1 MPQFCLTL
9 GETVAKKSKFYVTTP
24 IYYVN
29 DVPHIGHAYTTIAA
43 DILARWHRSSGD
55 NVFFLTG
62 TDEHGLKI
70 LRAAE
75 KAGKPPKEF
84 VNELSGK
91 FKGAFDN
98 LNISYDQFIRTTDPK
113 HERIVKALIKKII
126 AKGDIYLGKYKG
138 PYCVGCEKYLPADE
152 IVNGNCIIHQKPV
165 EHIEEET
172 YFFRM
177 SKYAGQ
183 LAELYEKN
191 PELIQP
197 KGKMEEIRNRILT
210 EGLKDV
216 SVSRTSFNWGIPFPG
231 NKKHVVYVWFD
242 ALPNYISALGWPSGS
257 KFKKFWP
264 ADYHL
269 IAKDILWFH
278 TVLWHSMLLSA
289 GIKLPKVIFAHGY
302 WTVDGEKMSKTTG
315 NVVDPVK
322 MKERY
327 GADGFRY
334 FLFRE
339 IPFGEDGDFSE
350 TMLVQRYNSELA
362 DELGNLVARV
372 LTLIEKFSD
381 GKIPKAKKG
390 KRDNEDIGIVA
401 QFDDTIRHAEEHIGK
416 LEFHKALEKIFAY
429 VHLANK
435 YVADEKPW
443 ELAKQNSPHIN
454 MVLYNLAE
462 ALRLT
467 ATLIWPFMPETAEK
481 ISQQLGLA
489 KVPQLKKLKWGQLKA
504 GTKIKKGD
512 ILFEK
517 IDAEKIG
524 VVEPF
529 EKLDLRVAEI
539 KAVEE
544 IPEAEKLYKLKLSL
558 GKLGYREI
566 VAGIKQHYK
575 PGELKGKKIIIVANL
590 KPAKL
595 RGVLS
600 QGMLL
605 AAEDKSKNVGILTVD
620 ETEAGADVFIVGIN
634 KKPVENLDLADF
646 IKITLTSKAGS
657 VYYKD
662 KMLQTYKEK
671 VKVDKVK
678 EGQIR

>member
-1 MPQFCLTL
+1 M
-9 GETVAKKSKFYVTTP
+9 AKKSKFYIATAIDYT
-24 IYYVN
+24 N
-29 DVPHIGHAYTTIAA
+29 SVPHIGHAYQKIAA
-43 DILARWHRSSGD
+43 DTQARWHKSLGEK
-55 NVFFLTG
+55 VFLLTG

-70 LRAAE
+70 QRAAE
-75 KAGKPPKEF
+75 NAGKSPKEF
-84 VNELSGK
+84 VDELSEQ
-91 FKGAFDN
+91 FKKTWEM
-98 LNISYDQFIRTTDPK
+98 LNIGFDRFIRTTDADHAK
-113 HERIVKALIKKII
+113 VVQRFTKKI
-126 AKGDIYLGKYKG
+126 KDDIYKGVYKG
-138 PYCVGCEKYLPADE
+138 HYCVGCEVFLSDDDMVEGK
-152 IVNGNCIIHQKPV
+152 CKIHQKPV
-165 EHIEEET
+165 ELVEEET
-172 YFFRM
+172 YFFKM
-177 SKYAGQ
+177 SKYAAP
-183 LAELYEKN
+183 LLEFYKKN
-191 PELIQP
+191 PDFVKPAGRL
-197 KGKMEEIRNRILT
+197 EEVRNRILT
-210 EGLKDV
+210 EGLKDL
-216 SVSRTSFNWGIPFPG
+216 SITRTKFKWGIPFSLD
-231 NKKHVVYVWFD
+231 KKHITYVWFD
-242 ALPNYISALGWPSGS
+242 ALLNYLTGVGWP
-257 KFKKFWP
+257 KKKFNKWWP
-264 ADYHL
+264 CDTHHL
-269 IAKDILWFH
+269 GKDNLWFH
-278 TVLWHSMLLSA
+278 AVIWPAMLMSA
-289 GIKLPKVIFAHGY
+289 GIKPPKLVYVNGWI
-302 WTVDGEKMSKTTG
+302 TVNGQKISKSLG
-315 NVVDPVK
+315 NVIDP
-322 MKERY
+322 KELVGKYGSDAIRY
-327 GADGFRY
+327 Y
-334 FLFRE
+334 FLRAA
-339 IPFGEDGDFSE
+339 PYGEDLDFKE
-350 TMLVQRYNSELA
+350 LDLVQRYNSELA
-362 DELGNLVARV
+362 DEMGNLVARV
-372 LTLIEKFSD
+372 LTLIEKFSN
-381 GKIPKAKKG
+381 GKIPKAKKA

-401 QFDDTIRHAEEHIGK
+401 QSDDTIRHAEEHMEK

-429 VHLANK
+429 IHLANK

-443 ELAKQNSPHIN
+443 ELAKQNSPHLN
-454 MVLYNLAE
+454 TVLYNLAE

-481 ISQQLGLA
+481 ISKQLGLA
-489 KVPQLKKLKWGQLKA
+489 KVPQLKKFKWGQLKA
-504 GTKIKKGD
+504 GTEIKKGD

-620 ETEAGADVFIVGIN
+620 ETEAGADVFIVGID
-634 KKPVENLDLADF
+634 KKPVENLDLEDF

>member
-1 MPQFCLTL
+1 
-9 GETVAKKSKFYVTTP
+9 
-24 IYYVN
+24 
-29 DVPHIGHAYTTIAA
+29 
-43 DILARWHRSSGD
+43 
-55 NVFFLTG
+55 
-62 TDEHGLKI
+62 
-70 LRAAE
+70 
-75 KAGKPPKEF
+75 
-84 VNELSGK
+84 
-91 FKGAFDN
+91 
-98 LNISYDQFIRTTDPK
+98 
-113 HERIVKALIKKII
+113 
-126 AKGDIYLGKYKG
+126 
-138 PYCVGCEKYLPADE
+138 
-152 IVNGNCIIHQKPV
+152 
-165 EHIEEET
+165 
-172 YFFRM
+172 
-177 SKYAGQ
+177 
-183 LAELYEKN
+183 
-191 PELIQP
+191 
-197 KGKMEEIRNRILT
+197 
-210 EGLKDV
+210 
-216 SVSRTSFNWGIPFPG
+216 
-231 NKKHVVYVWFD
+231 
-242 ALPNYISALGWPSGS
+242 
-257 KFKKFWP
+257 
-264 ADYHL
+264 
-269 IAKDILWFH
+269 
-278 TVLWHSMLLSA
+278 
-289 GIKLPKVIFAHGY
+289 
-302 WTVDGEKMSKTTG
+302 
-315 NVVDPVK
+315 VDPVK